1 MSQRATMSP
10 PEYHDDKA
18 VVSVTEED
26 VPQTYTSRYYTDKYN
41 ARPTLLRSV
50 SGTLL
55 QEERRRRQRQACR
68 MLMLVIAVIAA
79 TLYVGI
85 TGLLNISNCETPS
98 LLRSIFAPFVRDH
111 FPTQRPSRLEHPN
124 RVSNYHTC
132 PLTPEPLSCHLPVA
146 PPDTVD
152 TCCVNAPGGQLLLA
166 QFWDFAPAVG
176 PADKW
181 TLHGLWPDNCDGSYE
196 QFCDDTRVVNS
207 IETVFQ
213 TAGATELLASM
224 RDTWKSNSGNDD
236 GLWTHEWNKHGTCI
250 STLAPTCYG
259 PKENITA
266 PMIEYFARAVDLHS
280 TLDTFS
286 ALANAGIVPSW
297 NGRLNKTVILEA
309 MSSVSDG
316 HNVTLG
322 CTRSGVLSEVWYH
335 FNVKGR
341 AQDGE
346 YIFTEPDG
354 IKDSCPATGIKYLPK
369 VFRDKKPGHSPP
381 SPPSNEPFTGKGYV
395 IVNDGTQ
402 GCLISGGEWYSSG
415 TCATIRGSASEFG
428 GVELRSSR
436 GPCTVSE
443 KGRFVC
449 GRRVTPAHFTLGE
462 NGELLYGGVGTW
474 GAYQR
479 AAGWL
484 KEGLWNGKWAEQ
496 LQLPVEVKLFWR
508 AL

>member
-1 MSQRATMSP
+1 MSSG
-10 PEYHDDKA
+10 YHDEKA
-18 VVSVTEED
+18 TFGVAEEE
-26 VPQTYTSRYYTDKYN
+26 VPSTDYARYYTDKYST
-41 ARPTLLRSV
+41 RTLPSTFILD
-50 SGTLL
+50 
-55 QEERRRRQRQACR
+55 ERRRRHLRASR
-68 MLMLVIAVIAA
+68 ILMLVVTAVIAA
-79 TLYVGI
+79 TLYVGF
-85 TGLLNISNCETPS
+85 TGIFNTAKGEAPS
-98 LLRSIFAPFVRDH
+98 LLRSVFGPLFRDH
-111 FPTQRPSRLEHPN
+111 MPTQKASPGIHFSN
-124 RVSNYHTC
+124 GVSTYHAC
-132 PLTPEPLSCHLPVA
+132 PRTPEPVSCHLPV
-146 PPDTVD
+146 PLPDTVD

-196 QFCDDTRVVNS
+196 QFCDYNRVVNS

-213 TAGATELLASM
+213 TAGATELLTTM

-250 STLAPTCYG
+250 STLASTCYG
-259 PKENITA
+259 PEGNATA
-266 PMIEYFARAVDLHS
+266 PMMEYFSRAVDLHT
-280 TLDTFS
+280 TLDTFV
-286 ALANAGIVPSW
+286 ALADAGILPSW
-297 NGRLNKTVILEA
+297 DGRLNKTDILEA
-309 MSSVSDG
+309 IRSTSDG

-322 CTRSGVLSEVWYH
+322 CTHSGVLSEVWYH

-354 IKDSCPATGIKYLPK
+354 IKDSCPETGIKYFPK
-369 VFRDKKPGHSPP
+369 VYRHKKPVASPP
-381 SPPSNEPFTGKGYV
+381 SAPSADPFSGKGYV
-395 IVNDGTQ
+395 IINDGSQ

-415 TCATIRGSASEFG
+415 TCATIRGSVSEFG
-428 GVELRSSR
+428 GVELHSSR
-436 GPCTVSE
+436 GPCSVSK

-449 GRRVTPAHFTLGE
+449 GRGVTPTQFTVGE
-462 NGELLYGGVGTW
+462 QDELLYGGVGTW

-479 AAGWL
+479 ATGWL
-484 KEGLWNGKWAEQ
+484 KEGLWSGKWAEQ